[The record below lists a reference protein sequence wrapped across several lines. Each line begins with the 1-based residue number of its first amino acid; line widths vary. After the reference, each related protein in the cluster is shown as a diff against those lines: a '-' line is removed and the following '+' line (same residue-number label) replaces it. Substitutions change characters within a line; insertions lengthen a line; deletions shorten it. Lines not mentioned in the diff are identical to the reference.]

1 MSHSN
6 SSLNT
11 FANCMAKYKLSY
23 IDGIHETD
31 SPHLTFGSIAHDV
44 LYKAG
49 KLRDECLD
57 GVSDNEY
64 KTIIPSE
71 VLYDELKSYFNI
83 NNWEKYFTPIIK
95 KIYEYETKFIKE
107 LTMNGKST
115 QIEREIKLSMSEN
128 ELAQLGIIGIKQPI
142 VGVID
147 LLLYNEDS
155 AIIIDYK
162 FSAKKKTQDDFD
174 MNSQLYLYA
183 FFVHHKYN
191 IPLKNIQVG
200 YIDIPKQMFDT
211 PILLTNGLLSRS
223 KSQNVSQEM
232 YEKAVIAIHED
243 DEYYNCK
250 PGGYYYDC
258 WCNLALNSVA
268 YLSLQYLD
276 LDIYEHILTDLFDAA
291 KMIDHIKDN
300 NLPFC
305 KKYDSY
311 SCKGCNYINHCKPWL
326 GVNNE

>member
-107 LTMNGKST
+107 LTMNGKS
-115 QIEREIKLSMSEN
+115 S
-128 ELAQLGIIGIKQPI
+128 
-142 VGVID
+142 
-147 LLLYNEDS
+147 
-155 AIIIDYK
+155 
-162 FSAKKKTQDDFD
+162 KK
-174 MNSQLYLYA
+174 N
-183 FFVHHKYN
+183 
-191 IPLKNIQVG
+191 
-200 YIDIPKQMFDT
+200 
-211 PILLTNGLLSRS
+211 
-223 KSQNVSQEM
+223 
-232 YEKAVIAIHED
+232 
-243 DEYYNCK
+243 
-250 PGGYYYDC
+250 
-258 WCNLALNSVA
+258 
-268 YLSLQYLD
+268 
-276 LDIYEHILTDLFDAA
+276 
-291 KMIDHIKDN
+291 
-300 NLPFC
+300 
-305 KKYDSY
+305 
-311 SCKGCNYINHCKPWL
+311 
-326 GVNNE
+326 